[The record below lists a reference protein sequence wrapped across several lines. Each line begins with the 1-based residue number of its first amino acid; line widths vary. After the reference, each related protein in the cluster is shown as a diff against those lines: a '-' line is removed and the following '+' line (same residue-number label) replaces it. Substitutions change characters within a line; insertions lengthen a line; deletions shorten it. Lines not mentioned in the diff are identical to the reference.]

1 LPASH
6 DLKYNKYYILKQT
19 GGKFMLLFMPTLV
32 YSEKNCVKNHFR
44 EIALTGG
51 KAMIVTGKHSSRKNG
66 SLDDVTAVLN
76 QENIPYIIFDDIEEN
91 PSVETVMKAREL
103 AVSEN
108 VDFIIGI
115 GGGSPLD
122 AAKAIALMAANPEA
136 KEEILYQSSTL
147 PYLPVIC
154 VPTTCGT
161 GSEVTPYSILT
172 LHKKKTK
179 KSISHK
185 IFPKLALLDTK
196 YLKTATRSCIV
207 NTSVDALCHLVESCL
222 NTNSNALNRIY
233 SEQGLRMWAEFKDNL
248 KNDTLSE
255 KDYENM
261 LHTSMI
267 AGIAITH
274 TGTSLP
280 HGLSYTVTYEL
291 GVPHGKA
298 VGMFLGGYVDNYKD
312 KEAAG
317 RVLELLGFPNARK
330 MRSYLNELLG
340 KTELPPELLS
350 ADADS
355 ILANEG
361 KLKNYPF
368 KVTKEELINMLN

>member
-1 LPASH
+1 M
-6 DLKYNKYYILKQT
+6 Y
-19 GGKFMLLFMPTLV
+19 LFMPTLV
-32 YSEKNCVKNHFR
+32 YSEKDCVKNHFR
-44 EIALTGG
+44 EIALTGE

-66 SLDDVTAVLN
+66 SLDDVSAVLN
-76 QENIPYIIFDDIEEN
+76 QENISYIIFDDIEEN
-91 PSVETVMKAREL
+91 PSVETVMRAREL

-136 KEEILYQSSTL
+136 NEEVLYQSNAL
-147 PYLPVIC
+147 PYLPIIC
-154 VPTTCGT
+154 IPTTCGT

-172 LHKKKTK
+172 LHKQKTK

-185 IFPKLALLDTK
+185 IFPTLALLDTK
-196 YLKTATRSCIV
+196 YLKTANRSCIV
-207 NTSVDALCHLVESCL
+207 NTSVDALAHLIESYL
-222 NTNSNALNRIY
+222 NTNSNSLNRIY

-255 KDYENM
+255 KDYERM
-261 LHTSMI
+261 LHTSMV

-280 HGLSYTVTYEL
+280 HGLSYAVTYEL

-312 KEAAG
+312 KNETG
-317 RVLELLGFPNARK
+317 KVLELLGFSNAKEIRC
-330 MRSYLNELLG
+330 YLNELLG
-340 KTELPPELLS
+340 KTELSPELLS
-350 ADADS
+350 ANADS
-355 ILANEG
+355 ILANKG

-368 KVTKEELINMLN
+368 KITKEELINMPN